1 MRLLV
6 VEDESALLE
15 QLKQQL
21 AAEGY
26 SVDTASNGEDALFL
40 GQEYNYDLL
49 VLDIGLPRLNGMQVI
64 EALRKAGRKFPI
76 LLLTARSN
84 WQDKVE
90 GLNAGADDYLV
101 KPFQFEELNARINAL
116 IRRSAGIASPELRY
130 GPICLDTLKQLILVN
145 DEVLDLTA
153 FEYKLFEYLLHHP
166 DKVVSKTVLTEHIY
180 AQDFE
185 RDSNVI
191 EVFITRLRKKL
202 AQYQCDHAIETIRG
216 RGYLFNQKSLKQS

>member
-1 MRLLV
+1 MKALI
-6 VEDESALLE
+6 VEDEPALLE

-21 AAEGY
+21 SAEGY
-26 SVDTASNGEDALFL
+26 SVDTAINGEDGLFM
-40 GQEYNYDLL
+40 GEEYEYDIII
-49 VLDIGLPRLNGMQVI
+49 LDIGLPKMNGLEVI
-64 EALRKAGRKFPI
+64 EKLRKSGRNFPI

-84 WQDKVE
+84 WQDKVS
-90 GLNAGADDYLV
+90 GLNAGADDYLA
-101 KPFQFEELNARINAL
+101 KPFQYEELSARINAL
-116 IRRSAGIASPELRY
+116 IRRSAGIASPELKY
-130 GPICLDTLKQLILVN
+130 GPVCLDTVKQLILVN
-145 DEVLDLTA
+145 DEILDVTA

-202 AQYQCDHAIETIRG
+202 GEHGCQQCIETIRG
-216 RGYLFNQKSLKQS
+216 RGYRFNQAALSS

>member
-1 MRLLV
+1 MRALV
-6 VEDESALLE
+6 VEDEPSLLE
-15 QLKQQL
+15 KLKQQL
-21 AAEGY
+21 SEEGY
-26 SVDTASNGEDALFL
+26 SVDTAENGEDGLFM
-40 GQEYNYDLL
+40 GQEYDYDIAI
-49 VLDIGLPRLNGMQVI
+49 LDIGLPKMDGLEVI
-64 EALRKAGRKFPI
+64 EKLRASDRKFPI

-90 GLNAGADDYLV
+90 GLNSGADDYLA
-101 KPFQFEELNARINAL
+101 KPFQFEELSARINAL
-116 IRRSAGIASPELRY
+116 IRRSAGQASPEMRY
-130 GPICLDTLKQLILVN
+130 GPICLDTVKQLILVN
-145 DEVLDLTA
+145 DQVLDVTA

-202 AQYQCDHAIETIRG
+202 AEHDCQKCIETVRG
-216 RGYLFNQKSLKQS
+216 RGYRFNKASLS